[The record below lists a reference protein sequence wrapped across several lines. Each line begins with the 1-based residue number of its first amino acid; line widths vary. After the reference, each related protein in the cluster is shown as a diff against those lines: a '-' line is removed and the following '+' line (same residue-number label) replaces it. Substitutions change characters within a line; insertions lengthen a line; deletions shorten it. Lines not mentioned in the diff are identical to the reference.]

1 MRLAL
6 VLSLLAFPALAQDVP
21 VEKTEIGGS
30 VVTLHVL
37 PSLDE
42 AELSTLRVVATNEQA
57 LALFVPDAAKG
68 FSAIAISPS
77 EGFLRDNSPVKSA
90 AALAGLADAA
100 TAATDAIAT
109 CDAARDKASDP
120 CVLVLEIAPKG

>member
-6 VLSLLAFPALAQDVP
+6 ALCLLASPVLAEAPP
-21 VEKTEIGGS
+21 VETSELGAS

-37 PSLDE
+37 PSLDQ

-57 LALFVPDAAKG
+57 LALFVPEGGKG

-77 EGFLRDNSPVKSA
+77 EGFMRDNAPVTSA
-90 AALAGLADAA
+90 SAIAGLADAA
-100 TAATDAIAT
+100 TAAADAIAT
-109 CDAARDKASDP
+109 CEAARDPASEP
-120 CVLVLEIAPKG
+120 CVVVLEIAPKG